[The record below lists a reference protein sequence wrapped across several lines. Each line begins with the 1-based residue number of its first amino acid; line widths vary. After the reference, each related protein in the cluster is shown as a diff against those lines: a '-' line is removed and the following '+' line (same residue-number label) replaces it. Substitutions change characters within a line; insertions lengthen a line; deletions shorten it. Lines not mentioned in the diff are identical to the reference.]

1 MSATDPLLEETRRVR
16 IPRVLLYRQRSRGKG
31 FVTREDRTRP
41 SHRALHPYISR
52 NADHCEQP
60 TGLRMQHVDR
70 YVPANTNGGWG
81 IAAGI
86 VLLALACI
94 ATATYVH
101 KKTYKHP
108 T

>member
-1 MSATDPLLEETRRVR
+1 MA
-16 IPRVLLYRQRSRGKG
+16 GKG
-31 FVTREDRTRP
+31 FVSDESGRDLHIDHRFFTFELRTT
-41 SHRALHPYISR
+41 LK
-52 NADHCEQP
+52 
-60 TGLRMQHVDR
+60 GLRMQYVDR

-81 IAAGI
+81 IAAGV

-108 T
+108 TDVTWHGKGERAEPVAAAAEHR